1 MTGRPQDDGP
11 RGKGGSGKGGSGKRG
26 SGKGPRSRRAATNP
40 QVRAKAAR
48 LEREAGLPRTL
59 AFQVAM
65 GNVSLS
71 EVLERMA
78 RRDRVEALMRRHEL
92 PKSLATQVALGQA
105 DLDQV
110 LVRRRRESH
119 LAEHRTHSLLTDM
132 AESGEAVFLGLLG
145 HRRLEGTVLSVD
157 KYEFDFQ
164 PKKGEVETV
173 HKLQVK
179 FGVDLSQGS
188 KARNAL
194 RVSKKG
200 EAAEPVWKPQD
211 RYGIS
216 DKRLFGYLDDEL
228 DIQVDTSEGDI
239 VRGKV
244 SWMGRWEF
252 AVRTKKGP
260 EVVVFRHALANV
272 KVV

>member
-1 MTGRPQDDGP
+1 MTGRPTDDGP
-11 RGKGGSGKGGSGKRG
+11 RSKGGTGKGGSGKGPRG
-26 SGKGPRSRRAATNP
+26 GRQRRTSTNP

-78 RRDRVEALMRRHEL
+78 RRDRVEALMRRHDL

-110 LVRRRRESH
+110 LVRRRREEH
-119 LAEHRTHSLLTDM
+119 LEEHRRRSLLTDV
-132 AESGEAVFLGLLG
+132 AESGHDVLLGLLG
-145 HRRLEGTVLSVD
+145 RRRLEGTVLSVD
-157 KYEFDFQ
+157 KYEFGFQ
-164 PKKGEVETV
+164 PRKGEAESI

-194 RVSKKG
+194 KISKSG
-200 EAAEPVWKPQD
+200 DAAEPVWKPQD

-228 DIQVDTSEGDI
+228 DIQVDTTEGDL